1 MFVISTDILSPLKN
15 VQTYLTALEDKKSF
29 IQITDSVLSVKAFQ
43 SSKKDILNKSYS
55 FQYVEALSLIMDI
68 IQAKDLLPICDD
80 CCYELEWLSGGIPVD
95 LIGYYGR
102 WDADITIDD
111 LTAMTAPEFIAVIL
125 LRYSDFVDFLGEES
139 IQELI
144 TAIPDENIREKV
156 LELINNYELKDVYM
170 CFKDDVK
177 AARYK
182 DNSFIKN
189 LAYLFDRLCQN
200 TDCPFID
207 IVPDMNDT
215 PIHWGDLEYWI
226 DVWTEQKKLEKKWRL
241 FVTRLNEDLKF
252 QKKFYKTLFE
262 IVNRYKSKKKIEGK
276 NGKTK

>member
-1 MFVISTDILSPLKN
+1 MFVISADILSPLKN
-15 VQTYLTALEDKKSF
+15 AQTYLTALEDKKSF
-29 IQITDSVLSVKAFQ
+29 IQIIDSVLSVKAFK

-68 IQAKDLLPICDD
+68 IQAKDLLPVYAD
-80 CCYELEWLSGGIPVD
+80 CCYELEWLSGGIPAD

-111 LTAMTAPEFIAVIL
+111 LTAMTAPEFIAAIL
-125 LRYSDFVDFLGEES
+125 LRYSDFVYFLGQES

-144 TAIPDENIREKV
+144 TAIADEDIRGKV

-182 DNSFIKN
+182 DNPFMKN
-189 LAYLFDRLCQN
+189 LIYLFDRLCQN

-207 IVPDMNDT
+207 IVPDMNDM

-226 DVWTEQKKLEKKWRL
+226 DVWSEQKKLEKKWRL
-241 FVTRLNEDLKF
+241 FITRLNEDSKF
-252 QKKFYKTLFE
+252 RKKFYKTLFE
-262 IVNRYKSKKKIEGK
+262 IANRYKSKKKIEDK